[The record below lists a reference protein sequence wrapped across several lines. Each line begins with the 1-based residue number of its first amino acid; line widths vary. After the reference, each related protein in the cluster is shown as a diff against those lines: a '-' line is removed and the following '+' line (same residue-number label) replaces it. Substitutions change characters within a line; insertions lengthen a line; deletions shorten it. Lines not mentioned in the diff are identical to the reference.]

1 MKVLKSLVAMAV
13 AVLTLTACSGG
24 GEKQAETTGT
34 ESAQE
39 PTELKL
45 DVERIVSYKDKDAS
59 EMTESDYDFLL
70 DQYEIMA
77 EQAEGMSSEEYR
89 TYLNQLSEN
98 EQGAVILLGFA
109 IMAADNSGKFT
120 ESQAARFKEIENKA
134 PKQ

>member
-1 MKVLKSLVAMAV
+1 
-13 AVLTLTACSGG
+13 
-24 GEKQAETTGT
+24 
-34 ESAQE
+34 
-39 PTELKL
+39 
-45 DVERIVSYKDKDAS
+45 
-59 EMTESDYDFLL
+59 MTESDYDFLL

-98 EQGAVILLGFA
+98 EQGAVILLGLA